1 MSDWGKGVN
10 NDIGWGQGAN
20 NDIGWGSIYDK
31 SYAGETLLGGGGGID
46 LPFTLE
52 VKTDN
57 NGFSNDNQFRFSEV
71 LGDYDV
77 IAKQNGV
84 TVQTFNNLS
93 DEATI
98 TFSNGVGTYSLE
110 VFPKE
115 VDGFRDFRLQVGDDD
130 KDKVLKA
137 NLGTNVFWTED
148 LQQIFTNGEN
158 LSEILGVFENAS
170 NINRM
175 TRGFQQLK
183 TLTIRPDVFKNAVNI
198 DRFDNCFLSTTLTV
212 DTYSKM
218 LINLEASNVKDN
230 VLFHGGDSKYDPTIT
245 DSSMGSNLTTA
256 QALTNLENRGW
267 TITDNGP
274 I

>member
-1 MSDWGKGVN
+1 MSDWGKGVIN
-10 NDIGWGQGAN
+10 NIGWGQGAN

-115 VDGFRDFRLQVGDDD
+115 VDGFRDFRLQGGDDD

-170 NINRM
+170 NINRI

-183 TLTIRPDVFKNAVNI
+183 NLTIRPDVFKNAVNI
-198 DRFDNCFLSTTLTV
+198 DRFDNCFYNTTLTV

>member
-31 SYAGETLLGGGGGID
+31 SFSGDTLLGGGGID

-57 NGFSNDNQFRFSEV
+57 YGFSNDNQFRFSEV
-71 LGDYDV
+71 NGDYDV

-93 DEATI
+93 DAATI

-230 VLFHGGDSKYDPTIT
+230 VPFHGGDSKYDPTIT

>member
-10 NDIGWGQGAN
+10 NDIGWGQGGT

-31 SYAGETLLGGGGGID
+31 SNSGLTLLLKD
-46 LPFTLE
+46 NTAFTIE

-57 NGFSNDNQFRFSEV
+57 AGTSNDNQFQFTGA

-77 IAKQNGV
+77 VAKQNDIV
-84 TVQTFNNLS
+84 VATFNDLS
-93 DEATI
+93 NQETI
-98 TFSNGVGTYSLE
+98 TFASAGIYDLE
-110 VFPKE
+110 VFPKASN
-115 VDGFRDFRLQVGDDD
+115 GFRYFRLNADDDND
-130 KDKVLKA
+130 KDKVLKV
-137 NLGTNVFWTED
+137 NLGTNVFWREN
-148 LQQIFTNGEN
+148 LQQIFTDGEN

-170 NINRM
+170 RIDTM

-183 TLTIRPDVFKNAVNI
+183 NLTIRPDVFKNAVNI
-198 DRFDNCFLSTTLTV
+198 DKFNNCFYNTTLTV